1 MASKETNNRTVVRI
15 TVIGDKSSNA
25 LNFLLSSL
33 TGAGSA
39 SIATPS
45 THYGTIDE
53 RSHRIVKDMYIDP
66 SLAKRGAKKQNIN
79 PNTRRIRKE
88 QSVRLVLTAER
99 PNDHLDFEVRKITVC
114 VFVQLSKDST
124 ASYHNTLVLK
134 ENKLSG
140 AIEFARYYLQLDCF
154 R

>member
-45 THYGTIDE
+45 THYGTINE

-66 SLAKRGAKKQNIN
+66 SLAKRGAKKQNTN

-99 PNDHLDFEVRKITVC
+99 PNDQLDFEVRKITVC
-114 VFVQLSKDST
+114 VFVQLIYST
-124 ASYHNTLVLK
+124 A
-134 ENKLSG
+134 
-140 AIEFARYYLQLDCF
+140 R
-154 R
+154 